1 MKGETGMLKLEIKLD
16 EEKIR
21 REGKYTVESIYRAVD
36 KPFQDFHLLKVVET
50 DGIRI
55 YHGTGSREDY
65 GAFGA
70 IITTYCEKSWF
81 MDYVTKWI
89 WYNSDRGRDEEDF
102 SVEDVLYFYTK
113 KESMAW

>member
-50 DGIRI
+50 DGTRNLPW
-55 YHGTGSREDY
+55 HWKSRGLWGIWSDY
-65 GAFGA
+65 NY
-70 IITTYCEKSWF
+70 I
-81 MDYVTKWI
+81 
-89 WYNSDRGRDEEDF
+89 
-102 SVEDVLYFYTK
+102 L
-113 KESMAW
+113 